1 MTTFLRR
8 SVQPCV
14 SRPTGEECDLLV
26 HFLSHR
32 LEAFLS
38 RPSSTG
44 ASAAVQNSDP
54 VLEDYLNSLDDVEAA
69 RQLSILM
76 TKHAEPVLRN
86 VICNKLKLRPNG
98 FGSQQDQQDLED
110 LHGEAVLQVFS
121 ALRGV
126 KAGAGGKAIGDFRGY
141 VAAIAYRVCST
152 YLRTKHPRRASL
164 KDKVRYVL
172 THRSDFALWKSDR
185 EEWLCGLARWTD
197 RLGQPAERQMPAVS
211 QVLESC
217 PGENMHLESELEE
230 LIAAFF
236 KWANAPVP
244 LASLITFLAE
254 AWGINDE
261 SATQVDQHLED
272 RHDSS
277 VSFAAEVE
285 QRNYLDRVWR
295 EIAQLPLNQRRALLL
310 NLTDHLGNE
319 VLALLPGLGVASL
332 YDIAVALGMT
342 VEQLAVLWVD
352 LPIDDYSIA
361 RLLGVTRQQ
370 VINLRKSAR
379 ERLTRRT
386 KALAKGGLWT
396 VQHHKR

>member
-1 MTTFLRR
+1 M
-8 SVQPCV
+8 
-14 SRPTGEECDLLV
+14 
-26 HFLSHR
+26 HFLSRR

-38 RPSSTG
+38 RQYSTG
-44 ASAAVQNSDP
+44 ASAGVENSDP
-54 VLEDYLNSLDDVEAA
+54 VLRDYLNSLDDLEAA

-86 VICNKLKLRPNG
+86 VICSKLKLRSNG
-98 FGSQQDQQDLED
+98 FGDQQEQQDLED
-110 LHGEAVLQVFS
+110 LHGEAVLKVFS
-121 ALRGV
+121 ALREV
-126 KAGAGGKAIGDFRGY
+126 KVGADRKPIRDFRGY

-152 YLRTKHPRRASL
+152 YFRTKHPQRASL

-172 THRSDFALWKSDR
+172 THRADFSLWKSDG
-185 EEWLCGLARWTD
+185 EEWLCGFAHWTD
-197 RLGQPAERQMPAVS
+197 RSAQPAGRQTPTVS
-211 QVLESC
+211 QVLAA
-217 PGENMHLESELEE
+217 GQAGNTHLDDLDLAG

-236 KWANAPVP
+236 KCVNAPVP

-254 AWGINDE
+254 AWAINDE
-261 SATQVDQHLED
+261 STRQDDQHLED
-272 RHDSS
+272 RPDLRM
-277 VSFAAEVE
+277 SFVAEVE
-285 QRNYLDRVWR
+285 QRNYIGRVWG
-295 EIAQLPLNQRRALLL
+295 EIVQLPLKQRCALLL

-342 VEQLAVLWVD
+342 VEQLAELWAD

-361 RLLGVTRQQ
+361 ELLGVTRQQ

-386 KALAKGGLWT
+386 KALVKEGLWT
-396 VQHHKR
+396 VQHNKR